1 MLKNLSIAAT
11 SVLLLGGYVSSALGA
26 SIGAGNAYPVSDYV
40 CKDGTKLAVRLM
52 GEHASVSVN
61 GKPAIELAAVG
72 DKGTRFFRWQAHTD
86 HHTGAAIVGRWSSPN
101 VCMHW
106 RLSVIAG

>member
-11 SVLLLGGYVSSALGA
+11 SVLLLGGYVNSASGA

-72 DKGTRFFRWQAHTD
+72 DKGTRFSDGKHTLTITQGD
-86 HHTGAAIVGRWSSPN
+86 LSWGVGQVAMSACTGG
-101 VCMHW
+101 
-106 RLSVIAG
+106 

>member
-72 DKGTRFFRWQAHTD
+72 DKGTRFSDGKHTLTITQGD
-86 HHTGAAIVGRWSSPN
+86 LSWGVGQVAMSACTGG
-101 VCMHW
+101 
-106 RLSVIAG
+106 